1 MESGITQAMRD
12 TLGVEEPPVVFEVEK
27 SGIRLFA
34 RAVGH
39 TDPVYYDEACALA
52 RGFRG
57 LPAPE
62 GFLGTAVLTSE
73 QTGRM
78 LNGGN
83 EYHYYG
89 VSICAGDV
97 LTAVAR
103 NLEMWEQSG
112 PLGPTVMCRRET
124 TFTNQSGQLVARLY
138 ETQVFY

>member
-1 MESGITQAMRD
+1 MESNISQAMRD
-12 TLGVEEPPVVFEVEK
+12 SLGVEEPPVVYEVEK

-34 RAVGH
+34 QAVGH
-39 TDPVYYDEACALA
+39 TDPVYFDEACARA
-52 RGFRG
+52 QGYRS

-62 GFLGTAVLTSE
+62 GFLGTAVLARQ
-73 QTGRM
+73 QTGRV

-83 EYHYYG
+83 DYYYYG

-103 NLEMWEQSG
+103 NLELWEQTG

-124 TFTNQSGQLVARLY
+124 TYTNQLGVLVARVY
-138 ETQVFY
+138 DTQVLY